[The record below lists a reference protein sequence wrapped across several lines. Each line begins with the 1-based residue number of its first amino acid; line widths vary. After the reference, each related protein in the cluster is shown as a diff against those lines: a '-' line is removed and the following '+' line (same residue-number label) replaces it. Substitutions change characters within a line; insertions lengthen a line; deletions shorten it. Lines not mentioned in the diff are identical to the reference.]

1 LSIRQIAGIMLAH
14 RYGSVFLDLRTKE
27 AES

>member
-1 LSIRQIAGIMLAH
+1 LPVRQIAGIIRAH
-14 RYGSVFLDLRTKE
+14 RYGSVFLDVKTNK